1 MPEISVRDG
10 QDQVN
15 IQGAHPAVA
24 IAGHVCTFVFLIVVV
39 FAIFAKQHMAVV
51 PYIAGVLAVMGVA
64 LAVIAARR
72 GREGARP

>member
-1 MPEISVRDG
+1 MPDISVRDG
-10 QDQVN
+10 QEQVN
-15 IQGAHPAVA
+15 IQGGHPAVA
-24 IAGHVCTFVFLIVVV
+24 VAWPVCIFVFLITLV

-64 LAVIAARR
+64 LAVIATRR